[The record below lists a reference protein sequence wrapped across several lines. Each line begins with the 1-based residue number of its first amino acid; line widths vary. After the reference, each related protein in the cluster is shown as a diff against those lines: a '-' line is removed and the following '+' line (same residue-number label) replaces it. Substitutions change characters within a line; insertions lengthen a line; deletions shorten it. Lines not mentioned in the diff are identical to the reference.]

1 MAKLHRFFSKEER
14 TLKEE
19 RGLKTP
25 EGGEGRTC
33 ISFHLLLSP
42 LPSLR
47 ALTRGRAEPGYYVP
61 TSQTSCEGPHLR

>member
-33 ISFHLLLSP
+33 ISFHLPLSP
-42 LPSLR
+42 LPRLR
-47 ALTRGRAEPGYYVP
+47 ALTQGVGQSLGIMCGPAKQAGRDL
-61 TSQTSCEGPHLR
+61 T